1 MTLSQCETE
10 SMMFLNGLMRIS
22 LMKSDLGAQSFGKH
36 FSRQVMNKFF
46 PCYRLLAENIA
57 ILLSLLSTS
66 KEQSIGGKPREI
78 ES

>member
-46 PCYRLLAENIA
+46 PCYRLFVTKMKREYGENLGRLNHKEHR
-57 ILLSLLSTS
+57 LL
-66 KEQSIGGKPREI
+66 
-78 ES
+78 